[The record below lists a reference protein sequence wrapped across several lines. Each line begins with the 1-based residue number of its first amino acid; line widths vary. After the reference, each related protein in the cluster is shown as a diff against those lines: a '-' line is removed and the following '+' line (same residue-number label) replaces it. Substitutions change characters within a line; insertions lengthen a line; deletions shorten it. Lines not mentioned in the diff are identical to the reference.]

1 MKKTLI
7 IFAALFALVAM
18 IACNDKTDNKELIV
32 GKWEV
37 QTCYHWYHDFTDES
51 LSFEEISA
59 PADTN
64 YIGYNSAEFN
74 ADGTSR
80 WHMNDRYVQGGM
92 FTDPFRHFNWCIS
105 EDSLFVYTGTLENAM
120 WKFAIK
126 ELDGKN
132 LVVEEYTNNGH
143 QDYSH
148 HHWEQILRYTFKRE
162 R

>member
-7 IFAALFALVAM
+7 IFAILFAIVAM
-18 IACNDKTDNKELIV
+18 IACNDKTEYKDLIV

-37 QTCYHWYHDFTDES
+37 QTYYHWFHDFTAETYEDGTCS
-51 LSFEEISA
+51 PS
-59 PADTN
+59 DTN
-64 YIGYNSAEFN
+64 YIGYDSVEFD
-74 ADGTSR
+74 ADGISH

-92 FTDPFRHFNWCIS
+92 FTDPIRHFNWCIS

-126 ELDGKN
+126 ELDGEN
-132 LVVEEYTNNGH
+132 LVVEEYKNNGH
-143 QDYSH
+143 SEYSH
-148 HHWEQILRYTFKRE
+148 HHWEQIQRYTFKRE